1 MGSEP
6 KWLRPVA
13 ATGQTRR
20 RNAASDPFKQGGLQL
35 DMVPCKLD
43 ETSMWLKIKTT
54 EPVRSVD
61 IFQLKPS
68 MTKVDLWPEPCSET
82 SATFRKIIVATSD
95 FDDSAQ

>member
-54 EPVRSVD
+54 EPGRSVD
-61 IFQLKPS
+61 IFQLKPR
-68 MTKVDLWPEPCSET
+68 MTKWTCGRSRVPKQS
-82 SATFRKIIVATSD
+82 STFRKRIVATSD